1 MEKIVSKKNERVK
14 AWKKLHTKKER
25 DTSAS
30 YLIEGFHLISEALQY
45 GAPVQEM
52 MISQEVK
59 DELYPDYPQE
69 NMVLISKEIAAYLS
83 DTESPQGIFAVVKK
97 EDQLIPEDFTRPYLF
112 LDNVQDPGNVG
123 TMIRTADAA
132 GYGGVVLGKGT
143 VDLYNSKVLRS
154 TQGGHFHFP
163 VYQGE
168 LTEWFEKFKAA
179 DFPIYGTELNV
190 NAVSY
195 REIAAPG
202 VYGLVMG
209 NEGKGMNPELLKQTT
224 KNLYIPIEGQA
235 ESLNVAVAAGIL
247 MFSLR

>member
-1 MEKIVSKKNERVK
+1 MEKILSKKNERVK
-14 AWKKLHTKKER
+14 KWKKLHTKKER

-30 YLIEGFHLISEALQY
+30 YLVEGFHLVSEALQY
-45 GAPVQEM
+45 GAAVKEIL
-52 MISQEVK
+52 ISQEVK
-59 DELYPDYPQE
+59 EELYPDFPQE
-69 NMVLISKEIAAYLS
+69 SMVLISKEIASYLS
-83 DTESPQGIFAVVKK
+83 DTESPQGIFAVMKK
-97 EDQLIPEDFTRPYLF
+97 EDHPVPEEFTKPYLF

-143 VDLYNSKVLRS
+143 ADLYNSKVLRS

-168 LTEWFEKFKAA
+168 LIDWFDKFKAT
-179 DFPIYGTELNV
+179 DRPIYGTELNV

-195 REIAAPG
+195 RDIAAPS

-209 NEGKGMNPELLKQTT
+209 NEGKGMNQELLKQTT

-247 MFSLR
+247 MFSLQ

>member
-1 MEKIVSKKNERVK
+1 MEKILSKKNERVK
-14 AWKKLHTKKER
+14 KWKKLHTKKER

-30 YLIEGFHLISEALQY
+30 YLIEGFHLVSEALQY

-52 MISQEVK
+52 MVSQEVK
-59 DELYPDYPQE
+59 EELYPDFPQE
-69 NMVLISKEIAAYLS
+69 SMVLISKEIASYLS

-97 EDQLIPEDFTRPYLF
+97 EDHPVPEEFTKPYLF

-132 GYGGVVLGKGT
+132 GYAGVVLGKGT

-168 LTEWFEKFKAA
+168 LTEWFEIFKAA
-179 DFPIYGTELNV
+179 DCPIYGTELNV

-195 REIAAPG
+195 RDIAAPE

-224 KNLYIPIEGQA
+224 KNLYIPIDGQA

>member
-14 AWKKLHTKKER
+14 KWKKLHTKKER
-25 DTSAS
+25 DSSAS
-30 YLIEGFHLISEALQY
+30 YLIEGFHLVSEALQY
-45 GAPVQEM
+45 GAFIQE
-52 MISQEVK
+52 ILVSQEVK
-59 DELYPDYPQE
+59 EETYPDFPQE
-69 NMVLISKEIAAYLS
+69 RMVLISKEIAAYLS

-97 EDQLIPEDFTRPYLF
+97 EVPPIPQEFIKPYLF

-132 GYGGVVLGKGT
+132 GYEGVVLGKGT

-168 LTEWFEKFKAA
+168 LTEWFERFKTAG
-179 DFPIYGTELNV
+179 FPVYGTELNV

-195 REIAAPG
+195 RDITAPS

-209 NEGKGMNPELLKQTT
+209 NEGKGMDPELLEQTT
-224 KNLYIPIEGQA
+224 KNLYIPIKGQA

-247 MFSLR
+247 MFALR